1 MSRFA
6 IADYTPL
13 GKAVSDVIE
22 GGVDEDAGIVPS
34 TRLDANRLVDEG
46 MLREVL
52 VRDRNGFRQGQFLH
66 HPDIV
71 EEKITVLA
79 EKRNERAVRA
89 PDDVLHRRGSDLGKS
104 LLLLDVIQND
114 GRRRA
119 EDQAC
124 SAAIEDLVRLDG
136 GLDAL
141 DDRVRQVAHLD
152 ELFTPGHAIGI
163 AHDGLRHAEERT

>member
-1 MSRFA
+1 
-6 IADYTPL
+6 
-13 GKAVSDVIE
+13 
-22 GGVDEDAGIVPS
+22 
-34 TRLDANRLVDEG
+34 

-52 VRDRNGFRQGQFLH
+52 VRDRNGFREGQFLH

-71 EEKITVLA
+71 GEKLTVLA
-79 EKRNERAVRA
+79 KKRDERAIRA
-89 PDDVLHRRGSDLGKS
+89 PDNILHRRGSDLGKS
-104 LLLLDVIQND
+104 LLLLDVVQND

-124 SAAIEDLVRLDG
+124 GAAIEDLVRLDW

-152 ELFTPGHAIGI
+152 ELLAPGRAIGI
-163 AHDGLRHAEERT
+163 THDGLRHAEERT